1 MAAEKKKSN
10 QVSVY
15 MSNQKVDKTWNF
27 GEDPLR
33 GVQVSFEQEESF
45 NEL

>member
-1 MAAEKKKSN
+1 MAAEKTKSD
-10 QVSVY
+10 QVSAY
-15 MSNQKVDKTWNF
+15 ILSQRVDKTWNF

-33 GVQVSFEQEESF
+33 VQVSFEWDQSF